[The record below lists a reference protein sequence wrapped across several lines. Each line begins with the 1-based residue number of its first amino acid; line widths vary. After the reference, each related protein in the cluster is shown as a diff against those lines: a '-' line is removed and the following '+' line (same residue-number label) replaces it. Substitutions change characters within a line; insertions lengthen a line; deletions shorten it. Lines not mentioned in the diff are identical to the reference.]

1 MGYYSNEIEQGKPPD
16 NFFDGDKVLQED
28 ELARRLRSN
37 DSTDRQSQV
46 DPSKPEPETK
56 PEQNRASDQPPGS
69 GAKIRSYDDFILQ
82 VIEES
87 IAESNRMQKHDQEM
101 HLQSKREKE
110 RRFDASAAPREPQH
124 KLEAEKSKLH
134 QGQQEHFPTNS
145 KSWSKYLPW

>member
-1 MGYYSNEIEQGKPPD
+1 MGYYSNEIEQVKPPD
-16 NFFDGDKVLQED
+16 TFFDGNKVLQED

-69 GAKIRSYDDFILQ
+69 GAKIRSYDDFIEKLVEDSMADTHRRNLRDDERRFQREREEEMRITAMAAQRELEYKLQ
-82 VIEES
+82 AV
-87 IAESNRMQKHDQEM
+87 RMER
-101 HLQSKREKE
+101 LQSK
-110 RRFDASAAPREPQH
+110 
-124 KLEAEKSKLH
+124 
-134 QGQQEHFPTNS
+134 QEHSTTNS